1 MFLPTTWV
9 HQRFPVATL
18 PLGTPQTHYSHE
30 VMSLDALIDEA
41 RRANTS
47 ALFIT
52 QAGEVLVDEV
62 MDGQGDRP
70 LATMSVTKGVLS
82 LLVGRAVTLG
92 HLPGADHPVHEVF
105 PEWRQGRKRD
115 VTLRHLM
122 THTSGLQNV
131 PHAGQEVY
139 ASEDRL
145 QLALCAELDAAPS
158 TRFSYNNKAMVL
170 IAGLLERVTGRR
182 LDAFAR
188 EELLGP
194 LGITDW
200 HWSVDG
206 RGLPNGFADLFLHA
220 RDLGRLGLLA
230 LRDGEDL
237 IRAAWMQDST
247 RPATPLNEQMGL
259 LWFLLPAW
267 TRYSVTPA
275 HVQAARDA
283 GVDAGQLRAL
293 EDCQCHE
300 VTRDDLLTHL
310 SRTGLVPQDL
320 PAGLEWM
327 SVHTGPP
334 VGFRHDGFRGQNLIV
349 HREAK
354 LVAVRMI
361 SWDHPE
367 VAAPA
372 SAFSAF
378 QERVLGLAQSPA
390 ALQRTAGATVR

>member
-1 MFLPTTWV
+1 M
-9 HQRFPVATL
+9 R
-18 PLGTPQTHYSHE
+18 
-30 VMSLDALIDEA
+30 SLNALIDEA

-52 QAGEVLVDEV
+52 QAGQVLVDEV

-70 LATMSVTKGVLS
+70 LATMSVTKAVLS

-105 PEWRQGRKRD
+105 PEWRQGRKRE
-115 VTLRHLM
+115 VTLRHLL

-145 QLALCAELDAAPS
+145 QLALCAELDTAPG
-158 TRFSYNNKAMVL
+158 TRFSYNNKAMAL

-200 HWSVDG
+200 HWSVDA

-237 IRAAWMQDST
+237 IRADWMQDST
-247 RPATPLNEQMGL
+247 RPATPLTDQMGL

-275 HVQAARDA
+275 HVQAAQDA
-283 GVDAGQLRAL
+283 GVEDAHLRAL
-293 EDCQCHE
+293 EACLCQE
-300 VTRDDLLTHL
+300 VTRDDLLARL
-310 SRTGLVPQDL
+310 SQTGLVPQTL
-320 PAGLEWM
+320 PAGLEWL
-327 SVHTGPP
+327 SVHAGPP

-361 SWDHPE
+361 SWDHPQVE
-367 VAAPA
+367 APA

-378 QERVLGLAQSPA
+378 PDRVVEVAHSLN
-390 ALQRTAGATVR
+390 ALQSTVDSTVR

>member
-1 MFLPTTWV
+1 MPT
-9 HQRFPVATL
+9 P
-18 PLGTPQTHYSHE
+18 P
-30 VMSLDALIDEA
+30 LDALTDEA
-41 RRANTS
+41 RRSNSS
-47 ALFIT
+47 ALFLW
-52 QAGEVLVDEV
+52 QDGEVLVDEI

-70 LATMSVTKGVLS
+70 LASMSVTKAVLS

-92 HLPGADHPVHEVF
+92 HLPGADLPVHEVF

-145 QLALCAELDAAPS
+145 QLALCAELDAAPG
-158 TRFSYNNKAMVL
+158 TRFSYNNKATAL
-170 IAGLLERVTGRR
+170 IAGLLERVTGQS

-188 EELLGP
+188 EELLDP

-200 HWSVDG
+200 HWSADG

-237 IRAAWMQDST
+237 IRADWMQDST
-247 RPATPLNEQMGL
+247 RPATPLNDQMGL

-267 TRYSVTPA
+267 TRYSVTAA

-283 GVDAGQLRAL
+283 GVNDAQLQAL
-293 EDCQCHE
+293 EACTCHE
-300 VTRDDLLTHL
+300 ATREDLLGRL
-310 SRTGLVPQDL
+310 SRAALVPQEL
-320 PAGLEWM
+320 PAGLNWM
-327 SVHTGPP
+327 TVHAGPQ

-349 HREAK
+349 HREAE

-361 SWDHPE
+361 SWDHPQVE
-367 VAAPA
+367 APA

-378 QERVLGLAQSPA
+378 PDRVLALAQAS
-390 ALQRTAGATVR
+390 LSLR

>member
-1 MFLPTTWV
+1 MPT
-9 HQRFPVATL
+9 P
-18 PLGTPQTHYSHE
+18 
-30 VMSLDALIDEA
+30 LDALINEA
-41 RRANTS
+41 RHTNTS

-52 QAGEVLVDEV
+52 QSSEVLVDEI
-62 MDGQGDRP
+62 MDDRGDRP
-70 LATMSVTKGVLS
+70 LAIMSVTKIVLS

-92 HLPGADHPVHEVF
+92 HLPGADLPVHEVF

-145 QLALCAELDAAPS
+145 QLALCAELDAVPG
-158 TRFSYNNKAMVL
+158 TRFSYNNKATAL

-200 HWSVDG
+200 HWSADG
-206 RGLPNGFADLFLHA
+206 RGLPNGFADLFIHA

-237 IRAAWMQDST
+237 IRADWIQDST
-247 RPATPLNEQMGL
+247 RPATPLTEQMGL

-267 TRYSVTPA
+267 TRYSVTAA
-275 HVQAARDA
+275 HVQAARAA
-283 GVDAGQLRAL
+283 GVDDTHLRAL
-293 EDCQCHE
+293 DSCQCRE
-300 VTRDDLLTHL
+300 VTRDDLLARLDRAGL
-310 SRTGLVPQDL
+310 SPQDM
-320 PAGLEWM
+320 PPSLEWM
-327 SVHTGPP
+327 SVQTGPQ
-334 VGFRHDGFRGQNLIV
+334 VGFRHDGFRGQHLIV
-349 HREAK
+349 HREAG

-361 SWDHPE
+361 SWDHPQVE
-367 VAAPA
+367 APV

-378 QERVLGLAQSPA
+378 PDRVLALAQASL
-390 ALQRTAGATVR
+390 ALR